1 MSQKIRNPL
10 TGRMVK
16 IDGRIGKKIVKAAAV
31 VAPALPDLPMG
42 VISIIFEKME
52 SSGDF
57 GTMAAFKQ
65 ANKLFNNSL
74 TMPDA
79 DKVSWK
85 LFRQFLTRVDAASPE
100 NWGVM
105 LGKQELDVYDF
116 QGEVKITKAFVNKK
130 EGVCYDFRII
140 TYTSKMFTIR
150 APTLDAMLDAV
161 ESSTR
166 PVVSRVSKQT
176 LWANALAMGVETLKH
191 RLCAVIMRD
200 EYFGHLAHSLLQ
212 QKIQFEGV
220 DEEFFGCG
228 SYRG

>member
-79 DKVSWK
+79 DKVYWK
-85 LFRQFLTRVDAASPE
+85 VFRQFLTRVDAASPKI
-100 NWGVM
+100 WGVM
-105 LGKQELDVYDF
+105 LGRQELDVYDF
-116 QGEVKITKAFVNKK
+116 QGDIKITKFFVNKK
-130 EGVCYDFRII
+130 EGVCYDFRIM
-140 TYTSKMFTIR
+140 TYTSQMFTIR
-150 APTLDAMLDAV
+150 APTLDGLLDAV

-166 PVVSRVSKQT
+166 PVVSRVDKQT
-176 LWANALAMGVETLKH
+176 LWANAYDMGVETLKD
-191 RLCAVIMRD
+191 RLGAVITRD

-212 QKIQFEGV
+212 KKIPFESV
-220 DEEFFGCG
+220 DEEFFMRG
-228 SYRG
+228 SYDG